1 MDITDL
7 LAFQPDKPS
16 LKRSR
21 DDRLQEEVVEPPQM
35 KRNKSGGGRGG
46 REEEEDE
53 TLIPSGI
60 SEEERERIMKMMEEE
75 PEVPSLDDTSLR
87 KLILSFE
94 KKVYRNQELRIK
106 FPDLPEKFMES
117 EIELNDVIQELHVIA
132 TVPDMYHHLKEL
144 NATKSLLQLIG
155 HENTDI
161 SIAVIN
167 LLQEMTDVDTLT
179 ESEDGATVFIDALL
193 EEQVCATLVQNLD
206 RLDDTVKEEAEG
218 IHNTL
223 GIIENMAEF
232 RPEMCA
238 DAAQQGL
245 MQWLLRKLKPKVPFD
260 ANKLYCSEILA
271 ILLQDTERNRIL
283 LGELDGI
290 DALLQQLAY
299 FKKHDPTNSEELEM
313 MENLFNCLC
322 SSLMLPA
329 NKMAFLRGEGL
340 QLMNLMLRE
349 KKQSRHSALKVLNH
363 AMTGAE
369 AGDNCTKFIDILGLR
384 SLFPLFMKTPK
395 RVKRGPGD
403 SEHEEHVC
411 SIIAALFRN
420 VSGSHLQRLVGKFTE
435 SDHAKVDRLME
446 LHFTY
451 LGRVQ
456 ACDDKIEREKQ
467 RRLREGDI
475 IDDDQEDEY
484 YIQRLDAGLFSLQL
498 IDYTMLELCC
508 NSGVSSIKNRVL
520 QLLNM
525 RGGTITDIR
534 HVVREYAG
542 NIGDADS
549 EERGEAEK
557 QRLLTLINRF

>member
-1 MDITDL
+1 MDIGDIL
-7 LAFQPDKPS
+7 SFQPEKPN

-21 DDRLQEEVVEPPQM
+21 DGRTQDEGVDPAKIGR
-35 KRNKSGGGRGG
+35 RGRGG
-46 REEEEDE
+46 GGGDDMLE
-53 TLIPSGI
+53 GI
-60 SEEERERIMKMMEEE
+60 VGMSSSLSEEERERILKMVDEE
-75 PEVPSLDDTSLR
+75 PEGPSLDDTSLR
-87 KLILSFE
+87 KLILGFE

-106 FPDLPEKFMES
+106 FPDVPEKFMDS
-117 EIELNDVIQELHVIA
+117 EIELNDTIQELHVIA

-144 NATKSLLQLIG
+144 NAVKSVLQLIG

-161 SIAVIN
+161 SIAIIN

-179 ESEDGATVFIDALL
+179 ESEDGATVLIDALL

-206 RLDDTVKEEAEG
+206 RLDDSVKEEAEG

-245 MQWLLRKLKPKVPFD
+245 MQWLLKKLKPKVTFD

-271 ILLQDTERNRIL
+271 IILQDTEKNRVL
-283 LGELDGI
+283 LGEHDGI

-299 FKKHDPTNSEELEM
+299 FKKHDPNNSEELEM

-322 SSLMLPA
+322 SSLMLPS
-329 NKMAFLRGEGL
+329 NKTAFLKGEGL

-363 AMTGAE
+363 AMTGQE

-395 RVKRGPGD
+395 VTKKGPGD

-420 VSGSHLQRLVGKFTE
+420 VSGSHHQRLVGKFTE

-446 LHFTY
+446 LHFNY
-451 LGRVQ
+451 LTRVQ

-467 RRLREGDI
+467 RRIREGDI

-484 YIQRLDAGLFSLQL
+484 YIQRLDAGLFTLQL
-498 IDYTMLELCC
+498 LDYIILELCC
-508 NSGVSSIKNRVL
+508 NSGISSIKNRVL

-534 HVVREYAG
+534 NVVREYAG

-549 EERGEAEK
+549 EEKGEAEK

>member
-21 DDRLQEEVVEPPQM
+21 DDRLQEEVVEPPKM
-35 KRNKSGGGRGG
+35 KKNKSGGGRGG

-53 TLIPSGI
+53 TQLPSGI

-179 ESEDGATVFIDALL
+179 ESEDGATVLIDALL

-232 RPEMCA
+232 RPEMCP

-299 FKKHDPTNSEELEM
+299 FKKHDPTNGEELEM

-395 RVKRGPGD
+395 RVKKGPGD

-484 YIQRLDAGLFSLQL
+484 YIQRLDAGLFTLQL
-498 IDYTMLELCC
+498 IDYTILELCC
-508 NSGVSSIKNRVL
+508 NSGISSIKNRVL